1 MLRLKWLGIG
11 ILFAF
16 AAVGAIW
23 ISVKIMGPNPLGVGR
38 NLSEALEERLHAR
51 PAVYLRKYVVVEEK
65 KPIAELALVSRQT
78 DVEHHIRKV
87 LLGSTAE
94 LGLRAAFNVK
104 AGFDLRAARFSVT
117 LDPGLKK
124 ARLELPRPKVLSMEM
139 VHYEVLADRS
149 GWWNRIDE
157 PEKELAMRDMQ
168 ADAKLEAIKSGIL
181 NDCREAMER
190 ELADISKR
198 TGVELEFHYVG
209 PGDLGAAP
217 GDTGTAPALGPDS
230 AILR

>member
-1 MLRLKWLGIG
+1 MLRIKWLSIG

-16 AAVGAIW
+16 AAVGALWIW
-23 ISVKIMGPNPLGVGR
+23 LKVLHPNEVGR
-38 NLSEALEERLHAR
+38 SLSDALEDKLHAR
-51 PAVYLRKYVVVEEK
+51 PTVYLRKYVVVEEK

-78 DVEHHIRKV
+78 DVEHHIQRV
-87 LLGSTAE
+87 LLGSRAE

-104 AGFDLRAARFSVT
+104 AGFDLRGAQFAVS

-124 ARLELPRPKVLSMEM
+124 ARLELPSPRVLSMEM
-139 VHYEVLADRS
+139 IHYEVLTDRS

-181 NDCREAMER
+181 GDCKQALEK
-190 ELADISKR
+190 ELADISRR
-198 TGVELEFHYVG
+198 TGVELEYHYVM
-209 PGDLGAAP
+209 P
-217 GDTGTAPALGPDS
+217 GDTGSISLEPSDS
-230 AILR
+230 KGSK